1 MTTDLNYGNRLALA
15 HFEDGAAMLD
25 LTTGTF
31 YRLNPVAAQICQHL
45 IEGQLVADVARD
57 VACSFAIPV
66 TIAQRDVEA
75 FLEQLGK
82 RRQPASSNPI
92 TFLSNGA
99 GHVLQWYGRPFWHID
114 CQGRKLTY
122 LADGQGS
129 APDSTT
135 QLLWA
140 LPHVLLL
147 QQRLVLH
154 ASAVEHAGAVLALSG
169 SSGRGKST
177 LARLLAQ
184 EGMNLI
190 ADDLLVVHL
199 DHGTPEVAVG
209 GEKFL
214 RTWVATQAPTL
225 ADQRCIQTEALAQV
239 MEGTR
244 LPLRQ
249 ILFPCRKDLP
259 TAAIQVE
266 PLGRT
271 AGLLLLLENSF
282 AELGIRE
289 VWRHLW
295 DANCRIVATT
305 SMAQALLPEGLA
317 ALQTAVID
325 YTRRMKSYSAGSA
338 SPGASQA

>member
-1 MTTDLNYGNRLALA
+1 MSDAWTNDPNYGKRLALA
-15 HFEDGAAMLD
+15 HFEDGAALLD
-25 LTTGTF
+25 LETGIF
-31 YRLNPVAAQICQHL
+31 YRLNPVATHICEDLAQGHL
-45 IEGQLVADVARD
+45 LADIARD
-57 VACSFAIPV
+57 IARTFSIPV

-75 FLEQLGK
+75 FVEQLGK

-92 TFLSNGA
+92 TFHSDGA
-99 GHVLQWYGRPFWHID
+99 GYVLQWHGRPFWHVD
-114 CQGRKLTY
+114 RQGRKLTY
-122 LADGQGS
+122 LADDQGS

-135 QLLWA
+135 QLLWVV
-140 LPHVLLL
+140 PHVLML
-147 QQRLVLH
+147 QQQVVLH
-154 ASAVEHAGAVLALSG
+154 ASAVEHTGAVLALSG

-199 DHGTPEVAVG
+199 DHGTPEVAIH

-214 RTWVATQAPTL
+214 RRWAATQASTL
-225 ADQRCIQTEALAQV
+225 AAQHCIPTDALAQAI
-239 MEGTR
+239 EGPR

-249 ILFPCRKDLP
+249 ILFPCRKELP
-259 TAAIQVE
+259 MAAIREE

-305 SMAQALLPEGLA
+305 TMAQALVPEGLG
-317 ALQTAVID
+317 ALQAAVID
-325 YTRRMKSYSAGSA
+325 YTRRIKS
-338 SPGASQA
+338 